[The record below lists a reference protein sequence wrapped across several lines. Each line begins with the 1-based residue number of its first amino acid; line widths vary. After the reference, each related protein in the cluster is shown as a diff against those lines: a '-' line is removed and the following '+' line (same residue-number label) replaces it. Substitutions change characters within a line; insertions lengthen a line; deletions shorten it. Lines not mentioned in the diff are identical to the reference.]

1 MWKKNENFSQ
11 DDISRFLA
19 TKEAMALAAML
30 RQMDGDTL
38 SRAAS
43 LATQGNT
50 SQAQELLSPL
60 LNDPKV
66 RELISRMEENNGG
79 I

>member
-1 MWKKNENFSQ
+1 MWKKNEDFSQ
-11 DDISRFLA
+11 ADISRILA

-43 LATQGNT
+43 LTSQGNT
-50 SQAQELLSPL
+50 AQAQALLSPL
-60 LNDPKV
+60 LQDPKV
-66 RELISRMEENNGG
+66 RELISRMEAQNGG